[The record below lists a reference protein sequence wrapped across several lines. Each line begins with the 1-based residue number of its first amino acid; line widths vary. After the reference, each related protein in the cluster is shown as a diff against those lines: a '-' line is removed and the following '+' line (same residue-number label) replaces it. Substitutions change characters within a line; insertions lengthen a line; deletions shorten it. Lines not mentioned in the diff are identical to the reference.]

1 MPLWLWLYSQRTMM
15 TGVLWCSLTKRTRL
29 DELLE
34 DTDDALEKGK
44 NYHRNSLFLQLGKVR
59 SVNNSRSGCHGTVS
73 CSCIRRT
80 AD

>member
-1 MPLWLWLYSQRTMM
+1 MM
-15 TGVLWCSLTKRTRL
+15 TGVMWCSLTKRTRL

-44 NYHRNSLFLQLGKVR
+44 LYHRNSLFLQLGKVR
-59 SVNNSRSGCHGTVS
+59 SVNNTRSYFHCTVS
-73 CSCIRRT
+73 CSGMRPT